1 MTATVN
7 STVVLIHIQFDAK
20 NVFNAAQCRV
30 QCVPF
35 LVVKKKK
42 NGSWNNHNLYG
53 LTEKHNRT
61 LQGTV
66 NWRK

>member
-30 QCVPF
+30 QCVPL

-42 NGSWNNHNLYG
+42 KMDRGIIIIY
-53 LTEKHNRT
+53 
-61 LQGTV
+61 TV
-66 NWRK
+66 

>member
-42 NGSWNNHNLYG
+42 KKMDRGIIIIY
-53 LTEKHNRT
+53 
-61 LQGTV
+61 TV
-66 NWRK
+66 